1 MIAPARIAAIGAAL
15 GLVSAVAVAA
25 AVRGEDPDWPCQQ
38 RLVPSITAAAV
49 WSGPTLE
56 GIDEWHAE
64 PRVAGLVARIA
75 PRDVPTPE
83 GEAAIKRF
91 LEAAESERNR
101 LATLAFAGLLEET
114 NRQRA
119 DLIDRL
125 KQFARR
131 QHSIA
136 DIVARITAELRAIP
150 PHSQGEAADRRA
162 ELEQRRS
169 FTTRAFEEA
178 QRTVRYACEAPL
190 QLEARLGAYARA
202 LQAGAS

>member
-1 MIAPARIAAIGAAL
+1 MIAPARIAVLGAAL
-15 GLVSAVAVAA
+15 GLVSAAAIA

-56 GIDEWHAE
+56 GSGDWHAE
-64 PRVAGLVARIA
+64 PRVAGLVTRIA
-75 PRDVPTPE
+75 PREVPTPE

-91 LEAAESERNR
+91 LEEADGERNH

-114 NRQRA
+114 NRERA

-131 QHSIA
+131 QQSIA
-136 DIVARITAELRAIP
+136 EIVARITTELRAIP
-150 PHSQGEAADRRA
+150 PDSQGDAADRRA

-178 QRTVRYACEAPL
+178 QRTVRYACEAPV